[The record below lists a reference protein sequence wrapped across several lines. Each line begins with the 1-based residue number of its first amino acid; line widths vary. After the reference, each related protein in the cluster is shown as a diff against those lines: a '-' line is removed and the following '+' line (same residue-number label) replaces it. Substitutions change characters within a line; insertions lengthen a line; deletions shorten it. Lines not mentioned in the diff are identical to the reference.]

1 MATTPNFGWVT
12 PAPTDFV
19 TDLPAD
25 FETFADAVDADVQL
39 IKNTADAALP
49 ETLID
54 AAGDL
59 IYGSAADTAA
69 RLAIGTAGQVLAVN
83 SGATAPEW
91 ITFSSGGMTQIAT
104 STFSAQTNV
113 SFTSIP
119 TTYKDLYFIFENM
132 SVTGSADQMRCKI
145 NNSGSSI
152 YCWNT
157 FGTNYNTSFTATGYT
172 DESSFYGGF
181 RINSNGTYKS
191 NGWLRF
197 RNYATTSFN
206 KAFDGGGFDP
216 GDSAGGNTTSGTFF
230 TGEVRTATAITS
242 VQFSNYFSTNISG
255 TITLFGV
262 A

>member
-69 RLAIGTAGQVLAVN
+69 RLAIGTAGQVLQVN

-91 ITFSSGGMTQIAT
+91 TTFSSGGMTVLASGSLPTGSGTLTLSSI
-104 STFSAQTNV
+104 SSA
-113 SFTSIP
+113 
-119 TTYKDLYFIFENM
+119 YKDLRL
-132 SVTGSADQMRCKI
+132 VLRR
-145 NNSGSSI
+145 
-152 YCWNT
+152 
-157 FGTNYNTSFTATGYT
+157 
-172 DESSFYGGF
+172 FYPS
-181 RINSNGTYKS
+181 SNGAITLRLNNGAGSNTYSQQGQWKT
-191 NGWLRF
+191 F
-197 RNYATTSFN
+197 T
-206 KAFDGGGFDP
+206 
-216 GDSAGGNTTSGTFF
+216 GNTTAQGAVGNSFTIGYDSFSSSASDQQHCVFNILDYNANGAYRACNWQTLYYSSTQSANVVYDQVGYHTDDTVTNRIDVIAGSNFAAGTYILY
-230 TGEVRTATAITS
+230 G
-242 VQFSNYFSTNISG
+242 IS
-255 TITLFGV
+255 
-262 A
+262 